1 MSAKNR
7 RPGELESLV
16 MDALWHS
23 GEACSGLEVQAEL
36 SKVHDRAELALTTV
50 LTVLQRLTDKGLV
63 VKVAAGGRSVKFQ
76 AALTREQQSAQA
88 LINILRAD
96 QDSELTLTHF
106 VGALTEQQRDALNRA
121 LHDQT

>member
-1 MSAKNR
+1 
-7 RPGELESLV
+7 
-16 MDALWHS
+16 MDALWRS
-23 GEACSGLEVQAEL
+23 GKACSGLEIQTEL
-36 SKVHDRAELALTTV
+36 SKPADRGELALTTV

-63 VKVAAGGRSVKFQ
+63 IKVAAGGRSVKFQ

-106 VGALTEQQRDALNRA
+106 VGALTEQQRDVLNRA